1 MEIINESDQAVTWWC
16 YNSDDTVQWV
26 AMKEGDLRANG
37 GRTSYDP
44 PGNATGAYY
53 VKITVKGGGGTYVP
67 GPSNSGTLGG
77 AYARRDGTIR
87 VQGSCGYQVVR
98 GPQRG
103 GGAIEIVNE
112 SDMDVTWW
120 CFNSDDFMQE
130 IPHKQEDLKK
140 GGRASYSPPG
150 NATGAYKVL
159 ITSRGGHA
167 TYRWWAPDQ
176 SAVEGRAGDV
186 PPGATIVFRGSC
198 EYDVTGTGTAAGVG
212 YPIG

>member
-1 MEIINESDQAVTWWC
+1 MEIINESDQDATWWC
-16 YNSDDTVQWV
+16 YNSDDTVQLV
-26 AMKEGDLRANG
+26 AMKSADVPANG
-37 GRTSYDP
+37 GRSSYDP
-44 PGNATGAYY
+44 PQNATGKYY
-53 VKITVKGGGGTYVP
+53 VLITVKGGGGTMYP
-67 GPSNSGTLGG
+67 GPVGSGTLGH
-77 AYARRDGTIR
+77 ATVPRNGTIL
-87 VQGSCGYQVVR
+87 VEGSCGYEVVR

-103 GGAIEIVNE
+103 GGPIEIVNE

-130 IPHKQEDLKK
+130 VPHKQEDLKK
-140 GGRASYSPPG
+140 GGRVPYSPPG

-159 ITSRGGHA
+159 ITPRGGHA

-198 EYDVTGTGTAAGVG
+198 GYHVMGGLGVG
-212 YPIG
+212 HQIG